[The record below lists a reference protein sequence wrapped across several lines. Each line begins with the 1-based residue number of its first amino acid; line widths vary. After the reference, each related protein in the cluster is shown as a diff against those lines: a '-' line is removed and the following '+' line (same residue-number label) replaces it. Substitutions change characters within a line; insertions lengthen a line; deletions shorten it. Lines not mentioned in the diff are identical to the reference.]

1 MNTTTNQSLF
11 DVVES
16 LDNTAR
22 IPALRALTHSAM
34 AKCIGA
40 IRQHLREQERTER
53 QEDSSS
59 FTDVAPVDRRAM
71 QDLDMRNQTDENTR
85 SVEEITRAMGF
96 STEVPPLKQ
105 ASLFHAVYDWAYT
118 DLRTLITSKWDA
130 PLTVG
135 QMLEFMTKSAPKL
148 DHVLA
153 QALADAAKTD
163 IKTIERM
170 HELQSQRE
178 REQLIEATPEIVL
191 TFKGLGENGYA
202 DAIDELPKVVQHQ
215 LGIKVVESLNKARDR
230 ALARVLRT
238 RRIADLAS
246 VPIIEDAAK
255 QVSNWVEQFEHR
267 YGDEI
272 SEAIDAGRNVRTL
285 EDIGLDGPNAVTAA
299 TTAKAKVDALT

>member
-22 IPALRALTHSAM
+22 VAALRGIVHSTM

-40 IRQHLREQERTER
+40 IRQHIRNEARNVR
-53 QEDSSS
+53 NDEDPQI
-59 FTDVAPVDRRAM
+59 DLDRRNTF
-71 QDLDMRNQTDENTR
+71 DEDHRIGSSTDDIHGGYNFNEPTDAGD
-85 SVEEITRAMGF
+85 EGKRAMGF

-105 ASLFHAVYDWAYT
+105 ASLFHAVYDCAST
-118 DLRTLITSKWDA
+118 DLFTLVTNKWDA
-130 PLTVG
+130 PLTVE

-148 DHVLA
+148 DHGLA

-178 REQLIEATPEIVL
+178 REQLIEATPEILL
-191 TFKGLGENGYA
+191 TFKGFGENGYA
-202 DAIDELPKVVQHQ
+202 DAIEDLPKVVQHQ
-215 LGIKVVESLNKARDR
+215 LGVKVVESLNKARDQV
-230 ALARVLRT
+230 LSRVLRT

-246 VPIIEDAAK
+246 VPLIEDAAK
-255 QVSNWVEQFEHR
+255 QVSSWVEQFENR

-272 SEAIDAGRNVRTL
+272 REAIDAGRNVRTL
-285 EDIGLDGPNAVTAA
+285 EDVA
-299 TTAKAKVDALT
+299 TL

>member
-178 REQLIEATPEIVL
+178 REQLIEATPEILL
-191 TFKGLGENGYA
+191 TFKGFGENGYA
-202 DAIDELPKVVQHQ
+202 DAIDELSKVVQHQ
-215 LGIKVVESLNKARDR
+215 LGIKVVESLNKARDQV
-230 ALARVLRT
+230 LARVLRT

-246 VPIIEDAAK
+246 VPIIEDAVK
-255 QVSNWVEQFEHR
+255 QVSNWVERFEKR
-267 YGDEI
+267 YDDEI
-272 SEAIDAGRNVRTL
+272 REAIDAGRYVRTL
-285 EDIGLDGPNAVTAA
+285 DDVA
-299 TTAKAKVDALT
+299 TL

>member
-22 IPALRALTHSAM
+22 MAALRGVVHSSM

-40 IRQHLREQERTER
+40 IRQHIRNEARNVR
-53 QEDSSS
+53 NDEDPQ
-59 FTDVAPVDRRAM
+59 V
-71 QDLDMRNQTDENTR
+71 DLDQRNAFDENHRVGSSTDNIHGSYNFNEPTDAADEAKR
-85 SVEEITRAMGF
+85 YMGF

-105 ASLFHAVYDWAYT
+105 ASLFHAVYDWALC

-130 PLTVG
+130 PLTVE
-135 QMLEFMTKSAPKL
+135 QMLEFMTRDTPKL
-148 DHVLA
+148 DRTLA

-178 REQLIEATPEIVL
+178 REQLIEATPEILL
-191 TFKGLGENGYA
+191 TFKGFGENGYA
-202 DAIDELPKVVQHQ
+202 NAIEELPKVVQHQ
-215 LGIKVVESLNKARDR
+215 LGVKIVESLNKARDQV
-230 ALARVLRT
+230 LSRVLRT

-246 VPIIEDAAK
+246 VPLIEDAAK
-255 QVSNWVEQFEHR
+255 QISSWVEQFESR
-267 YGDEI
+267 YGDELN
-272 SEAIDAGRNVRTL
+272 EAIDAGRNIRTL
-285 EDIGLDGPNAVTAA
+285 EDVA
-299 TTAKAKVDALT
+299 TL

>member
-22 IPALRALTHSAM
+22 VAALRGITHSSM

-40 IRQHLREQERTER
+40 IRQHIRNEARNVR
-53 QEDSSS
+53 NDEDPQ
-59 FTDVAPVDRRAM
+59 V
-71 QDLDMRNQTDENTR
+71 DLDQRNAFDENAR
-85 SVEEITRAMGF
+85 AEDEVKRAMGF

-105 ASLFHAVYDWAYT
+105 ASLFHAVYDWAST
-118 DLRTLITSKWDA
+118 DLFTLITSKWDA
-130 PLTVG
+130 PLTVE

-178 REQLIEATPEIVL
+178 REQLIEATPEILL
-191 TFKGLGENGYA
+191 TFKGFGENGYA
-202 DAIDELPKVVQHQ
+202 DAVDELPKVVQHQ
-215 LGIKVVESLNKARDR
+215 LGVKVVESLNKARDQV
-230 ALARVLRT
+230 LSRVLRT
-238 RRIADLAS
+238 RRIADLTS
-246 VPIIEDAAK
+246 VPLIEDAAK
-255 QVSNWVEQFEHR
+255 QVSAWVEQFENR
-267 YGDEI
+267 YGDDI
-272 SEAIDAGRNVRTL
+272 REAIDAGRNVRTL
-285 EDIGLDGPNAVTAA
+285 EDVA
-299 TTAKAKVDALT
+299 TL

>member
-22 IPALRALTHSAM
+22 VAALRGITHSSM

-40 IRQHLREQERTER
+40 IRQHIRNEARNVR
-53 QEDSSS
+53 NDEDPQ
-59 FTDVAPVDRRAM
+59 V
-71 QDLDMRNQTDENTR
+71 DLDQRNAFDENAR
-85 SVEEITRAMGF
+85 AEDEIKHAMGF

-105 ASLFHAVYDWAYT
+105 ASLLHAVYNWAST
-118 DLRTLITSKWDA
+118 DLFTLITNKWDA
-130 PLTVG
+130 PLTVE

-148 DHVLA
+148 DHTLA

-178 REQLIEATPEIVL
+178 REQLIEATPEIL
-191 TFKGLGENGYA
+191 MTFKGFGENGYEG
-202 DAIDELPKVVQHQ
+202 AIDELPKVVQHQ
-215 LGIKVVESLNKARDR
+215 LGVKVVESLNKARDQV
-230 ALARVLRT
+230 LARVLRT

-255 QVSNWVEQFEHR
+255 QVSSWVEQFEHR

-272 SEAIDAGRNVRTL
+272 REAIDAGRNVRTL
-285 EDIGLDGPNAVTAA
+285 EDVMTL
-299 TTAKAKVDALT
+299 